1 MRRRRLAGIL
11 AIAAV
16 GLLAALAAGCGG
28 GGDDGGGEETA
39 PPATTADTGA
49 GGATTGGE
57 TAATT
62 EAGGE
67 GTPQAGG
74 TFRVDWEASF
84 NFNDGFDPTGEYLGE
99 AWGIMSNLLVRTL
112 VTYKH
117 LPSPEGDEI
126 VPDLATDLGQVSD
139 DGLTYTFTLKDG
151 IKFGPPLSREI
162 TSQDIAFAFERIG
175 NPDLGAQYSFYY
187 TPYIAGMQDF
197 ADKTADTISGIETPD
212 DKTIVFTLSE
222 PVGDFLYRLA
232 QPATGPIPEEVAGC
246 FQEPALYGRNLVSS
260 GPYMYEGSDQ
270 LDASSCDTLE
280 PASGFDPN
288 AAMILVRNP
297 DYDPATDSTEVREN
311 FPDQFDFR
319 INTNNDDIYEKTKAG
334 DLEAQVATETP
345 KVFREYTTDEELTPS
360 LHVNNG
366 DRTWYITLNL
376 TQPPFDDIHVRKAA
390 NLVMNKAGLVLAWGG
405 ANAGVPAK
413 HIAYDAILGD
423 ILVDYDPYPSTD
435 FQGDEAAA
443 KEEMKQSKY
452 DTDGDGVC
460 DDPVCKDILHVTG
473 DAASRVGMIPV
484 MEESF
489 AKIGITLKSRSVADA
504 YTPIQTPSR
513 NIPLS
518 GQPGWGKDYAD
529 AFTFFDPLFTGTS
542 IIPRGNT
549 NYSLVGLTPE
559 IAASAKAS
567 GTIDGIPSVDA
578 DMAACHPLT
587 GDERLQCYADVDTKL
602 MEEVVPWIPYL
613 WSNAVTVTGPTVT
626 KYEFD
631 QFSGAPA
638 WAHVAVAP

>member
-1 MRRRRLAGIL
+1 VRRRRLAGIL
-11 AIAAV
+11 ALAV
-16 GLLAALAAGCGG
+16 VALLAVVAAGCGG
-28 GGDDGGGEETA
+28 GGDEGGGEETA
-39 PPATTADTGA
+39 TTAADTGA
-49 GGATTGGE
+49 AGGETTTGGE
-57 TAATT
+57 ATT
-62 EAGGE
+62 AETSEE
-67 GTPQAGG
+67 GAVQAGG

-117 LPSPEGDEI
+117 LPSPEGDEL

-162 TSQDIAFAFERIG
+162 TSNDIAFAFSRIG

-187 TPYIAGMQDF
+187 TPFIEGMQDY

-212 DKTIVFTLSE
+212 DKTIVFHLSE
-222 PVGDFLYRLA
+222 PTGDFLYRLA
-232 QPATGPIPEEVAGC
+232 MPATGPIPEEVAGC

-270 LDASSCDTLE
+270 LDATSCDTLQ

-288 AAMILVRNP
+288 SAMILVRNP

-311 FPDQFDFR
+311 FPDVFEFR
-319 INTNNDDIYEKTKAG
+319 INTNNDDIYEKVKAG
-334 DLEAQVATETP
+334 DLEAEVATETP
-345 KVFREYTTDEELTPS
+345 KVFREYTTNDELKDRLKS
-360 LHVNNG
+360 NNG
-366 DRTWYITLNL
+366 DRTWYITMNL
-376 TQPPFDDIHVRKAA
+376 TQPPFDDIHVRKAV

-405 ANAGVPAK
+405 ANAGVPAT
-413 HIAYDAILGD
+413 HIAYDALLGD
-423 ILVDYDPYPSTD
+423 KLKGYDPYPSTD
-435 FQGDEAAA
+435 FAGDEAAA

-452 DTDGDGVC
+452 DSDGDGVC
-460 DDPVCKDILHVTG
+460 DDPVCKDLLHVTG

-484 MEESF
+484 MEESLG
-489 AKIGITLKSRSVADA
+489 KIGITLKSRSIADA
-504 YTPIQTPSR
+504 YTAIQTVSK
-513 NIPLS
+513 NIPIS

-529 AFTFFDPLFTGTS
+529 AYTFFDPLFAS
-542 IIPRGNT
+542 NVIIPIGNT
-549 NYSLVGLTPE
+549 NYSLVGLTPA
-559 IAASAKAS
+559 IATEVKAS
-567 GTIDGIPSVDA
+567 GTIDGIPSVDS
-578 DMAACHPLT
+578 DLLACHPLT
-587 GDERLQCYADVDTKL
+587 GDERLQCYADIDKKL
-602 MEEVVPWIPYL
+602 MEEVVPWVPYL
-613 WSNAVTVTGPTVT
+613 WSNATTVLGPTVT

-638 WAHVAVAP
+638 WAHVAVAQ